1 MEITTI
7 ESQELMNQHYNFA
20 ANLLLNQRKSGYE
33 TKNALIEQG
42 LSTELAS
49 TLVEKLELQIQ
60 EAEYEATQGQAKK
73 DMLYGALWCVGGTIL
88 TLSHIGF
95 IFWGAIV
102 FGGIQFFKGVI
113 KYSS

>member
-1 MEITTI
+1 MEATTI
-7 ESQELMNQHYNFA
+7 ESQELINQHYNFA

-42 LSTELAS
+42 LSSETAS
-49 TLVEKLELQIQ
+49 ILVEKIEMQIQ
-60 EAEYEATQGQAKK
+60 DAEYEAIQAKAKK
-73 DMLYGALWCVGGTIL
+73 DMLYGALWCIGGTVL
-88 TLSHIGF
+88 TLSNIGF

-113 KYSS
+113 SYSS